1 MKMKAISISVVMLSL
16 ATSAALAAGFTEWMQ
31 NERMTVTKVDH
42 DGGRFYCAEHQRW
55 TQVSKR
61 DATALSVGDIISM
74 DVRDDHAQVGIDG
87 ELGLA
92 ARALDLDRF

>member
-42 DGGRFYCAEHQRW
+42 DGGRFYCAEHLRW

-61 DATALSVGDIISM
+61 DATALSVGDIVSM
-74 DVRDDHAQVGIDG
+74 DARGGEMVKVRVVRTAAQ
-87 ELGLA
+87 ELSSPE
-92 ARALDLDRF
+92 

>member
-1 MKMKAISISVVMLSL
+1 MRMKAISISVVMLSL

-61 DATALSVGDIISM
+61 DATALSVGDIVSM
-74 DVRDDHAQVGIDG
+74 DARGGETVKVRVVRTAAE
-87 ELGLA
+87 ELSSPE
-92 ARALDLDRF
+92 

>member
-55 TQVSKR
+55 TQV
-61 DATALSVGDIISM
+61 
-74 DVRDDHAQVGIDG
+74 
-87 ELGLA
+87 
-92 ARALDLDRF
+92 